1 MVLLR
6 SFYAT
11 TVFVAAVAA
20 APASFTPT
28 PTPSVLP
35 TPTPSGVY
43 SILPIAKR
51 CVVDDPTPCQTE
63 LAQREVPKKRCLPD
77 DPTSCSPGDF

>member
-35 TPTPSGVY
+35 TPTPSG
-43 SILPIAKR
+43 
-51 CVVDDPTPCQTE
+51 TE